1 MASNPRMIAPMMPS
15 GARRRAMNSPITPT
29 SAAMMIQMSSCGN
42 VILIVGEPPREKRF
56 EFRRLTLNS
65 DFLRAR
71 CAYHRHDEVVSTPP
85 HGEEGRNGAHA
96 LGLCF
101 NRDLLLDNLF
111 NCLFNPSASGL
122 RSEGAHPSYPSEST
136 YTQCTSSIETHT
148 HDHARTNEQAHH
160 CERDEKCFHSDLLLR
175 EGMAASVLVTAI
187 SSLSVSCSTSRTISL
202 VTSRPTP
209 TSCLTASSRYEN
221 HIFYTYDGC
230 VSLHFCSSL

>member
-29 SAAMMIQMSSCGN
+29 SAAMMIQMISCVN
-42 VILIVGEPPREKRF
+42 VILIIVEPPREKRF

-111 NCLFNPSASGL
+111 NCLFNPSATGL
-122 RSEGAHPSYPSEST
+122 RSERAHPSYPSEST
-136 YTQCTSSIETHT
+136 YPQCTSRIETHT
-148 HDHARTNEQAHH
+148 DDHSRHIEQAHH
-160 CERDEKCFHSDLLLR
+160 SQLAQTYFHTHLPLTLIL
-175 EGMAASVLVTAI
+175 AAYI
-187 SSLSVSCSTSRTISL
+187 SFPPLS
-202 VTSRPTP
+202 
-209 TSCLTASSRYEN
+209 
-221 HIFYTYDGC
+221 
-230 VSLHFCSSL
+230 